1 MVSCMRSWSKLMGLS
16 FMRKPFG
23 SPDGGYLPLL
33 SCTASADEETSSPR
47 IKIRI
52 RVMNISD
59 VLGKTITLIK
69 NRQLPTMTQNQVL
82 YGTKQGWGRTDKRQ
96 VHLRRCD
103 P

>member
-33 SCTASADEETSSPR
+33 SCTASADEATSSPR

-59 VLGKTITLIK
+59 GLGKTITLIK
-69 NRQLPTMTQNQVL
+69 DRQLPTRTQKQIF
-82 YGTKQGWGRTDKRQ
+82 YGTKQERGSHRQ
-96 VHLRRCD
+96 GAGSPLSMR
-103 P
+103 